1 MAAENPC
8 VMCDTIL
15 LSLIVWSKEIVPHA
29 MALILHAVHAVGLR
43 FVPKARQEKNVGG
56 WKLHAR
62 WVPRTVSFFV
72 FARTNNCLFFFHGRT
87 QRRTEG
93 DEAGQQ
99 EISPAMETAPGEG
112 RARLRA
118 TNGLLAAPWGSSG
131 GGGLSHG
138 DVVVT
143 RRRGSPERCAAA
155 SRRAEAAL
163 GSMAT
168 PRGLGH
174 RIKGL
179 GAGGSVPAAMVV
191 REGWP
196 REWLGCD
203 RWLGADDGVVEQC
216 VIAVRVFAS

>member
-1 MAAENPC
+1 
-8 VMCDTIL
+8 
-15 LSLIVWSKEIVPHA
+15 
-29 MALILHAVHAVGLR
+29 
-43 FVPKARQEKNVGG
+43 
-56 WKLHAR
+56 
-62 WVPRTVSFFV
+62 
-72 FARTNNCLFFFHGRT
+72 
-87 QRRTEG
+87 
-93 DEAGQQ
+93 
-99 EISPAMETAPGEG
+99 METAPGEG

-131 GGGLSHG
+131 GLSHG
-138 DVVVT
+138 DVVIT

-155 SRRAEAAL
+155 ARRAEAAL

-196 REWLGCD
+196 REWLGCG